1 MKVKLLDKTV
11 NEIMQK
17 FGAGN
22 HKPGSGSA
30 AAFQGMISAKLISTV
45 ISLCAEEKRKH
56 LYADCINELL
66 DFQEQIEKRIYPGLA
81 DLFQYDS
88 DQFDKTIKLRTAR
101 DNEKDEVT
109 RNQLRR
115 EALEEL
121 KISIATPFQI
131 AFLCKEIA
139 EIGAF
144 VFDNGFRA
152 ARGDS
157 QVGISGA
164 VSAIAGCIAIIRLN
178 VLSFNSDEYEYL
190 KSTVSKVN
198 DLAKDYETL
207 RQIADSKIQVLQEEF
222 EEKIPLF
229 EGINNLISKYRTE
242 KNLDV
247 EDCVRDLQN
256 LIWKNKSLIWK
267 NNTPKTEIEILR
279 PDIILKRVLGYD
291 YFSSSSY
298 GVPSEEGEIVEVAGV
313 IDQPNKL
320 VMVSNIYSKET
331 QNFTAAHEL
340 AHAIL
345 HSQPILHRDV
355 AAEYSGQRTTRDYKE
370 TQADKFASYFLMP
383 KSLVLKEFIKR
394 YSIEA
399 FELNE
404 LSAFK
409 FGGKSAVDIRKE
421 CKSLRGLSRKLANSI
436 SFDNNR
442 FDSLASKFKVSIEA
456 MAIRLEE
463 LGLVKY

>member
-207 RQIADSKIQVLQEEF
+207 RQIADSKIQVLQ
-222 EEKIPLF
+222 
-229 EGINNLISKYRTE
+229 
-242 KNLDV
+242 
-247 EDCVRDLQN
+247 
-256 LIWKNKSLIWK
+256 
-267 NNTPKTEIEILR
+267 
-279 PDIILKRVLGYD
+279 
-291 YFSSSSY
+291 
-298 GVPSEEGEIVEVAGV
+298 
-313 IDQPNKL
+313 
-320 VMVSNIYSKET
+320 
-331 QNFTAAHEL
+331 
-340 AHAIL
+340 
-345 HSQPILHRDV
+345 
-355 AAEYSGQRTTRDYKE
+355 
-370 TQADKFASYFLMP
+370 
-383 KSLVLKEFIKR
+383 
-394 YSIEA
+394 
-399 FELNE
+399 
-404 LSAFK
+404 
-409 FGGKSAVDIRKE
+409 
-421 CKSLRGLSRKLANSI
+421 
-436 SFDNNR
+436 
-442 FDSLASKFKVSIEA
+442 
-456 MAIRLEE
+456 
-463 LGLVKY
+463 